1 MSEVVTLTLDRV
13 AHQGVV
19 VGRCEGKVLFVSGGL
34 PGERVR
40 VEVTERGRSFDRGH
54 VVEVLTASPGR
65 VQPPCPVA
73 DRCGG
78 CDWQHAS
85 AETELDLKTAVV
97 AEQLSRLAGIEWQGR
112 VQEVP
117 PLMGWRTRMR
127 YAVEGGRIGLRARR
141 SHEVVEL
148 PDSGCL
154 IAAPGPDVEELKAL
168 ARTAGEQVEVVVAE
182 DRTAVLVDGTG
193 GQEPVVQRVGK
204 RSYRLSAAGF
214 WQVHPQAA
222 ALLTERVIAGL
233 APRPGEHALDLYCG
247 AGLFAGALADQG
259 CDVFGIEL
267 SGQAVAAAKRNV
279 PEARFLASPLER
291 ALNRLPRRAD
301 VVVLDPPRK
310 GAGKGVVRAIVAT
323 RPRAIAYV
331 ACDPSALGRDLRH
344 FAEAGYLAASVEAF
358 NLFPNTHH
366 VECVAILH
374 PAV

>member
-1 MSEVVTLTLDRV
+1 MSEVVTLTLERV

-40 VEVTERGRSFDRGH
+40 VEVTERGKSFDRGH

-65 VQPPCPVA
+65 VEPPCPVA

-85 AETELDLKTAVV
+85 AEMERDLKTAVV
-97 AEQLSRLAGIEWQGR
+97 AEQLSRLAGIEWQGS
-112 VQEVP
+112 VQEVS
-117 PLMGWRTRMR
+117 PLIGWRTRMR
-127 YAVEGGRIGLRARR
+127 YAVEDGRIGLRARR
-141 SHEVVEL
+141 SHAVVEL
-148 PDSGCL
+148 PDQGCL
-154 IAAPGPDVEELKAL
+154 IAAPGPEVGELRARAL
-168 ARTAGEQVEVVVAE
+168 NAGEQVEVVVSD
-182 DRTAVLVDGTG
+182 DRTTVLVDGAG
-193 GQEPVVQRVGK
+193 GQEPVIQRVGE
-204 RSYRLSAAGF
+204 RSYRLSASGF

-247 AGLFAGALADQG
+247 AGLFAGVLADRG

-267 SGQAVAAAKRNV
+267 GHQAVSAARRNV

-291 ALNRLPRRAD
+291 ALNRLPRAAD

-310 GAGKGVVRAIVAT
+310 GAGRGVVRAVAGT

-344 FAEAGYLAASVEAF
+344 FADAGYHAVSVEAF

-374 PAV
+374 PAA